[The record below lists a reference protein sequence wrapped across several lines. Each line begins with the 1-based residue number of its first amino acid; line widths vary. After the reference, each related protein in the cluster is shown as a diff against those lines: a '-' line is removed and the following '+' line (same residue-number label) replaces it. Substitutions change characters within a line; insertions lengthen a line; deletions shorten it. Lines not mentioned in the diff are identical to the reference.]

1 MVFSIF
7 ILLTKYLCKLQFV
20 YFFIFYARETL
31 SLLPFK
37 RLKMCIIGLTLI
49 YLGLSGVFIFQKT
62 LYNRSAMNKEIR
74 IISFLVL
81 VAVVALWG
89 VAPVVSKTA
98 FDSFS
103 PGMLI
108 ALRGAFAIVVMTIII
123 NKNFKKLDKS
133 YLICIPAGV
142 FLALAYIFQFV
153 GLKYTVPSK
162 NTFLE
167 NISCITIP
175 LFMFLFIREKP
186 TWYSI
191 VSGLICVAGSLIL
204 VGNGFNFLKF
214 FKSGSLLGDGL
225 SAIGGL
231 FFGLDIAFTKVFC
244 KGKDPLIYVF
254 LQICIM
260 TVISFAYAFIF
271 EGQVFGVLD
280 YAFNVR
286 SILMV
291 AFLGIICT
299 AVCWVSRAWAMRYVD
314 AMTVSLLV
322 PLSAVVATCLS
333 IAYQMEEFTINLLVG
348 GVIIMVSIALS
359 AIFDYRRGCKI
370 DKSEEVIEADEPN
383 QSQL

>member
-1 MVFSIF
+1 M
-7 ILLTKYLCKLQFV
+7 K
-20 YFFIFYARETL
+20 
-31 SLLPFK
+31 
-37 RLKMCIIGLTLI
+37 
-49 YLGLSGVFIFQKT
+49 
-62 LYNRSAMNKEIR
+62 KEIR

-81 VAVVALWG
+81 VTVVALWG
-89 VAPVVSKTA
+89 VAPVLSKTA

-108 ALRGAFAIVVMTIII
+108 ALRGALSVVTLAIII
-123 NKNFKKLDKS
+123 NKNFKKINKS
-133 YLICIPAGV
+133 YLICIPAGI

-186 TWYSI
+186 TWYCI
-191 VSGLICVAGSLIL
+191 VSGLICVIGSLIL
-204 VGNGFNFLKF
+204 VGNGFNFAGF
-214 FKSGSLLGDGL
+214 FTSGSLLGDGL

-254 LQICIM
+254 LQICVM

-271 EGQVFGVLD
+271 EGQVFHVL
-280 YAFNVR
+280 AFAFDIR
-286 SILMV
+286 SVLMV
-291 AFLGIICT
+291 VFLGVICT
-299 AVCWVSRAWAMRYVD
+299 AICWVARAWAMRYVD

-322 PLSAVVATCLS
+322 PLSAVVASILS
-333 IAYQMEEFTINLLVG
+333 IAYMIEEFTLNLLVG
-348 GVIIMVSIALS
+348 GLIILISIAIS
-359 AIFDYRRGCKI
+359 AIFDYRRGIKTQN
-370 DKSEEVIEADEPN
+370 EEDNVEAEVEEPNEQN

>member
-1 MVFSIF
+1 M
-7 ILLTKYLCKLQFV
+7 
-20 YFFIFYARETL
+20 
-31 SLLPFK
+31 
-37 RLKMCIIGLTLI
+37 LKN
-49 YLGLSGVFIFQKT
+49 Y
-62 LYNRSAMNKEIR
+62 YNISAMHKEIK

-103 PGMLI
+103 PGILI
-108 ALRGAFAIVVMTIII
+108 ALRGAFAIVVMAIII
-123 NKNFKKLDKS
+123 NKNFKKINKS
-133 YLICIPAGV
+133 YLICIPAGI

-175 LFMFLFIREKP
+175 LFMFIFIREKP
-186 TWYSI
+186 TWNSI
-191 VSGLICVAGSLIL
+191 ASAILCVIGSLIL
-204 VGNGFNFLKF
+204 VGNGFDFMSF
-214 FKSGSLLGDGL
+214 FKSGSLKGDGL

-244 KGKDPLIYVF
+244 KDKDPLIYVF
-254 LQICIM
+254 LQICVM

-271 EGQVFGVLD
+271 EGQVFGVLA
-280 YAFNVR
+280 YAFDIR
-286 SILMV
+286 SVLMV

-333 IAYQMEEFTINLLVG
+333 IAYNMEEFNLNLLIG
-348 GVIIMVSIALS
+348 GVVIMVSIAVS
-359 AIFDYRRGCKI
+359 AIFDYRRECKNKQI
-370 DKSEEVIEADEPN
+370 EETKEEAVTQDESN

>member
-1 MVFSIF
+1 M
-7 ILLTKYLCKLQFV
+7 K
-20 YFFIFYARETL
+20 
-31 SLLPFK
+31 
-37 RLKMCIIGLTLI
+37 
-49 YLGLSGVFIFQKT
+49 
-62 LYNRSAMNKEIR
+62 KEIR

-108 ALRGAFAIVVMTIII
+108 ALRGVLAIVTMAIII
-123 NKNFKKLDKS
+123 NKNFKKINKS

-175 LFMFLFIREKP
+175 LFMFIFVREKP

-191 VSGLICVAGSLIL
+191 ASALICVIGSLIL
-204 VGNGFNFLKF
+204 VGNGFDFANFF
-214 FKSGSLLGDGL
+214 RSGSLLGDGL
-225 SAIGGL
+225 SAVGGL

-254 LQICIM
+254 LQICVM
-260 TVISFAYAFIF
+260 TVIAFIYAFVF
-271 EGQVFGVLD
+271 EGQVFHVLE
-280 YAFNVR
+280 YAFDIR
-286 SILMV
+286 SVLMV
-291 AFLGIICT
+291 VFLGVICT

-322 PLSAVVATCLS
+322 PLSAVVASILS
-333 IAYQMEEFTINLLVG
+333 IAYMIEEFTLNLLVG
-348 GVIIMVSIALS
+348 GLVILISIALC
-359 AIFDYRRGCKI
+359 AIFDYRRGMQNTNNEVQK
-370 DKSEEVIEADEPN
+370 EEAVESDEPN